1 MNKKFTKQMI
11 LALPLMFLG
20 FSASTANAAE
30 KSRIVV
36 TNESTITQTIYG
48 QVQGYLDGDV
58 FTFKGI
64 PYAQAERFLPPTA
77 PAKHD
82 GIVKCRLYGPK
93 APQTQTLEWRGVNQT
108 DYSFGNQFVYE
119 PMDEKGCLV
128 LNVWTKGLNDN
139 KKRPVFV

>member
-1 MNKKFTKQMI
+1 MI

-20 FSASTANAAE
+20 LSASTANAAE